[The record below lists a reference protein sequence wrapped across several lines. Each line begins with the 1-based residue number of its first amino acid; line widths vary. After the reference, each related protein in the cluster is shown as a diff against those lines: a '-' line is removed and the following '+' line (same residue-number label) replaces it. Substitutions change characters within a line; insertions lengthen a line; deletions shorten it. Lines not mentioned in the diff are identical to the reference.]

1 MAYLSRLT
9 LVNYRNFREAELAL
23 PAGVSV
29 CHGQNAQGKTA
40 LLEAAYTLAI
50 GRSFRAEREREVVHF
65 DAARR
70 REAAYIT
77 GVADC
82 GGQSITA
89 VIGYLPAAAS
99 APAADDNNDGGDGA
113 AAAAGAPSALPPVSK
128 QIRVNRQAVT
138 AAGLVGRIGAILFS
152 VDDLELALG
161 APARRRRYLD
171 VLICQ
176 AQRSYLTALQR
187 YQAALRN
194 RNGLLRRRREG
205 HIVEEELQYW
215 DDRLVES
222 GALVTMTRAGVVA
235 QLGELGRGHYRE
247 LAAPAATLS
256 LSYRPSVPVG
266 ATPEETAEGFRQ
278 LLRQRAAREQAS
290 ATTAAG
296 PHRDDFA
303 IFADGLDAGAFAS
316 RGEARTMALALRL
329 AEAGYLA
336 EARQDAPII
345 LLDDVCSEM
354 DAGRRERVLRKA
366 AGYGQTLLTTTDVG
380 LTRAGLGDS
389 AAYFRVAGGTAIRES

>member
-9 LVNYRNFREAELAL
+9 LANYRNFREAELAL

-70 REAAYIT
+70 GKAAYIT

-99 APAADDNNDGGDGA
+99 APAADDNDGGDGA
-113 AAAAGAPSALPPVSK
+113 AADAGAPSALPPVSK

-152 VDDLELALG
+152 VDDLELVLG

-205 HIVEEELQYW
+205 HIAAEELQYW

-222 GALVTMTRAGVVA
+222 GALVTMTRAGVLA
-235 QLGELGRGHYRE
+235 QLGELGWGHYRE

-266 ATPEETAEGFRQ
+266 ATPEETAEGFRR

>member
-9 LVNYRNFREAELAL
+9 LANYRNFREAELAL

-50 GRSFRAEREREVVHF
+50 GRSFRAVREREVVHF

-99 APAADDNNDGGDGA
+99 APAADEDDAGDA
-113 AAAAGAPSALPPVSK
+113 AATAGAPSALPPVSK

-152 VDDLELALG
+152 VDDLELVLG

-205 HIVEEELQYW
+205 HIVAEELQYW

-247 LAAPAATLS
+247 LAAPTATLS

-266 ATPEETAEGFRQ
+266 ATPEETAEGFRH

-296 PHRDDFA
+296 PHRDDFG

-366 AGYGQTLLTTTDVG
+366 AGYGQTLLTTTDVE

>member
-1 MAYLSRLT
+1 M
-9 LVNYRNFREAELAL
+9 
-23 PAGVSV
+23 
-29 CHGQNAQGKTA
+29 
-40 LLEAAYTLAI
+40 
-50 GRSFRAEREREVVHF
+50 
-65 DAARR
+65 
-70 REAAYIT
+70 
-77 GVADC
+77 
-82 GGQSITA
+82 
-89 VIGYLPAAAS
+89 IGYLPAAAS
-99 APAADDNNDGGDGA
+99 APAADDNDGGGGA
-113 AAAAGAPSALPPVSK
+113 AATAGAPSALPPVSK

-205 HIVEEELQYW
+205 HVDAEELQYW

-266 ATPEETAEGFRQ
+266 ATPEETAEGFRH

>member
-9 LVNYRNFREAELAL
+9 LANYRNFREAELAL

-70 REAAYIT
+70 GEAAYIT

-99 APAADDNNDGGDGA
+99 APAADGDDAGSA
-113 AAAAGAPSALPPVSK
+113 AAAAGTPSALPPVSK

-152 VDDLELALG
+152 VDDLELVLG

-176 AQRSYLTALQR
+176 AQRSYLTELQR

-205 HIVEEELQYW
+205 HIAAEELHYW

-222 GALVTMTRAGVVA
+222 GALVTMTRAGVLA

-316 RGEARTMALALRL
+316 RGEARTLALALRL

-366 AGYGQTLLTTTDVG
+366 AGYGQTLLTTTDAG

>member
-99 APAADDNNDGGDGA
+99 APAADDNDGGDGA

-152 VDDLELALG
+152 VDDLELVLG

-266 ATPEETAEGFRQ
+266 ATPEETAEGFRH

>member
-9 LVNYRNFREAELAL
+9 LANYRNFREAELAL

-70 REAAYIT
+70 GEAAYIT

-82 GGQSITA
+82 GGQNITA

-99 APAADDNNDGGDGA
+99 APAADDNEGGDGA
-113 AAAAGAPSALPPVSK
+113 AADAGAPSALPPVSK

-205 HIVEEELQYW
+205 HIVAEELQYW

-266 ATPEETAEGFRQ
+266 SSLEETAEGFRH

-354 DAGRRERVLRKA
+354 DAERRERVLRKA

>member
-9 LVNYRNFREAELAL
+9 LANYRNFREAELAL

-70 REAAYIT
+70 GKAAYIT

-99 APAADDNNDGGDGA
+99 APAADDNDGGDGA
-113 AAAAGAPSALPPVSK
+113 AATAGAPSALPPVSK

-152 VDDLELALG
+152 VDDLELVLG

-205 HIVEEELQYW
+205 HIAAEELQYW

-316 RGEARTMALALRL
+316 RGEARTLALALRL

-389 AAYFRVAGGTAIRES
+389 AAYFRVAGGAAIRES

>member
-9 LVNYRNFREAELAL
+9 LANYRNFREAELAL

-70 REAAYIT
+70 GEAAYIT

-89 VIGYLPAAAS
+89 VIGYLPAAAN
-99 APAADDNNDGGDGA
+99 APAANGDDAGGGTA
-113 AAAAGAPSALPPVSK
+113 TAGAPSALPPVSK

-152 VDDLELALG
+152 VDDLELVLG

-205 HIVEEELQYW
+205 HIAAEELQYW

>member
-9 LVNYRNFREAELAL
+9 LANYRNFREAELAL

-70 REAAYIT
+70 GEAAYIT

-99 APAADDNNDGGDGA
+99 APAADDNDGGDGA
-113 AAAAGAPSALPPVSK
+113 AATAGAPSALPPVSK

-152 VDDLELALG
+152 VDDLELVLG

-205 HIVEEELQYW
+205 HVDAEELQYW

-316 RGEARTMALALRL
+316 RGEARTLALALRL

>member
-9 LVNYRNFREAELAL
+9 LANYRNFREAELAL

-70 REAAYIT
+70 GEAAYIT

-99 APAADDNNDGGDGA
+99 APAAADDDTGSDGV

-205 HIVEEELQYW
+205 HIAVEELHYW

-336 EARQDAPII
+336 QARQDAPII

>member
-70 REAAYIT
+70 GEAAYIT

-99 APAADDNNDGGDGA
+99 APAADDNDGGDGA

-205 HIVEEELQYW
+205 HIVAEELQYW

-266 ATPEETAEGFRQ
+266 SSPEETAEGFRH

>member
-70 REAAYIT
+70 GQAAYIT

-99 APAADDNNDGGDGA
+99 APAADGDDAGAGGG
-113 AAAAGAPSALPPVSK
+113 AAAAGAPSALPTVSK

-205 HIVEEELQYW
+205 HIEAEELQYW

-222 GALVTMTRAGVVA
+222 GALVTMTRAGALA

-380 LTRAGLGDS
+380 LARAGLGDS
-389 AAYFRVAGGTAIRES
+389 AAYFRVAGGTVSRES

>member
-9 LVNYRNFREAELAL
+9 LANYRNFREAELAL

-40 LLEAAYTLAI
+40 LLEAAYTLAL

-70 REAAYIT
+70 GQAAYIT
-77 GVADC
+77 GVADS

-99 APAADDNNDGGDGA
+99 APAADGDDAGDGA

-138 AAGLVGRIGAILFS
+138 AAGLVGRIDAILFA
-152 VDDLELALG
+152 VDDLELVLG

-205 HIVEEELQYW
+205 HIEAEELQYW

-380 LTRAGLGDS
+380 LARAGLGDS
-389 AAYFRVAGGTAIRES
+389 AAYFRVAGGTVSRES

>member
-9 LVNYRNFREAELAL
+9 LANYRNFREAELAL

-50 GRSFRAEREREVVHF
+50 GRSFRADREREVVHF

-99 APAADDNNDGGDGA
+99 APPADDNDGGGGA

-205 HIVEEELQYW
+205 HVDAEELQYW

-235 QLGELGRGHYRE
+235 QLGELGREHYRE

-266 ATPEETAEGFRQ
+266 ATPEETAEGFRH

-296 PHRDDFA
+296 PHRDDFG

>member
-9 LVNYRNFREAELAL
+9 LANYRNFREAELAL

-70 REAAYIT
+70 GEAAYIT

-99 APAADDNNDGGDGA
+99 APAADDNDGGDGA
-113 AAAAGAPSALPPVSK
+113 AATAGAPPALPPVSK

-152 VDDLELALG
+152 VDDLELVLG

-205 HIVEEELQYW
+205 HIAAEELQYW

-316 RGEARTMALALRL
+316 RGEARTLALALRL

>member
-9 LVNYRNFREAELAL
+9 LANYRNFREAELAL

-70 REAAYIT
+70 GEAAYIT

-99 APAADDNNDGGDGA
+99 APAADDNDGGDGA
-113 AAAAGAPSALPPVSK
+113 AATAGAPSDLPPVSK

-152 VDDLELALG
+152 VDDLELVLG

-205 HIVEEELQYW
+205 HIAAEELQYW

-266 ATPEETAEGFRQ
+266 ATPEETAEGFRH

-354 DAGRRERVLRKA
+354 DAERRERVLRKA

>member
-9 LVNYRNFREAELAL
+9 LANYRNFREAELAL

-70 REAAYIT
+70 GKAAYIT

-99 APAADDNNDGGDGA
+99 APAADDNDGGDGVA
-113 AAAAGAPSALPPVSK
+113 ATAGAPPALPPVSK

-152 VDDLELALG
+152 VDDLELVLG

-205 HIVEEELQYW
+205 HIAAEELQYW

-266 ATPEETAEGFRQ
+266 ATPEETAEGFRH

-316 RGEARTMALALRL
+316 RGEARTLALALRL

>member
-9 LVNYRNFREAELAL
+9 LANYRNFREAELAL

-70 REAAYIT
+70 GEAAYIT

-99 APAADDNNDGGDGA
+99 APAADDNDGGDGA
-113 AAAAGAPSALPPVSK
+113 AATAGAPSALPPVSK

-205 HIVEEELQYW
+205 HIAAEELQYW

-235 QLGELGRGHYRE
+235 QLGELAWGHYRE
-247 LAAPAATLS
+247 LAAPTATLS

-266 ATPEETAEGFRQ
+266 ATPEETAEGFRH

-389 AAYFRVAGGTAIRES
+389 AAYFRVAGGTVIRES

>member
-9 LVNYRNFREAELAL
+9 LANYRNFREAELAL

-70 REAAYIT
+70 GKAAYIT

-99 APAADDNNDGGDGA
+99 APAAHDNDGGDGA
-113 AAAAGAPSALPPVSK
+113 AAAAGAPSALPSVSK

-205 HIVEEELQYW
+205 HIAAEELQYW

-266 ATPEETAEGFRQ
+266 ATPEETAEGFRH

-366 AGYGQTLLTTTDVG
+366 AGYGQTLLTTTDVE

>member
-9 LVNYRNFREAELAL
+9 LANYRNFREAELAL

-70 REAAYIT
+70 GKAAYIT

-99 APAADDNNDGGDGA
+99 APAADGDDAGDA
-113 AAAAGAPSALPPVSK
+113 ADAGATSALPPVSK

-152 VDDLELALG
+152 VDDLELVLG

-205 HIVEEELQYW
+205 HIAAEELQYW

-222 GALVTMTRAGVVA
+222 GALVTMTRAGVLA

-266 ATPEETAEGFRQ
+266 ATPEETAEGFRH

>member
-9 LVNYRNFREAELAL
+9 LANYRNFREAELAL

-50 GRSFRAEREREVVHF
+50 GRSFRADREREVVHF

-70 REAAYIT
+70 GEAAYIT

-99 APAADDNNDGGDGA
+99 APAADDNDGGDGA

-205 HIVEEELQYW
+205 HIVAEELQYW

-235 QLGELGRGHYRE
+235 QLEELGRGHYRE

-266 ATPEETAEGFRQ
+266 ATPEETAEGFRH

-366 AGYGQTLLTTTDVG
+366 AGYGQTLLTTTDVE

>member
-9 LVNYRNFREAELAL
+9 LANYRNFREAELAL

-99 APAADDNNDGGDGA
+99 APAAGDDDGGGGA

-205 HIVEEELQYW
+205 HVDAEELQYW

-266 ATPEETAEGFRQ
+266 ATLEETAEGFRH

-366 AGYGQTLLTTTDVG
+366 AGYGQTLLTTTDVE

>member
-9 LVNYRNFREAELAL
+9 LANYRNFREAELAL

-70 REAAYIT
+70 GKAAYIT

-99 APAADDNNDGGDGA
+99 APAADDNDGGDGA
-113 AAAAGAPSALPPVSK
+113 AATAGAPPALPPVSK

-152 VDDLELALG
+152 VDDLELVLG

-205 HIVEEELQYW
+205 HIAAEELQYW

-266 ATPEETAEGFRQ
+266 ATPEETAEGFRH

>member
-9 LVNYRNFREAELAL
+9 LANYRNFREAELAL

-99 APAADDNNDGGDGA
+99 APAADDNDGGDGA
-113 AAAAGAPSALPPVSK
+113 AADAGAPSALPPVSK

-205 HIVEEELQYW
+205 HVDAEELQYW

-266 ATPEETAEGFRQ
+266 ATPEETAEGFRH